1 MTDKRNRTMELELE
15 STFCLSNLGL
25 SYSKLDDLQVT
36 RIQTAIKID
45 GGIELSEEE
54 LDEKLA
60 LGDYPEPIQIGRMQ
74 AHRFDLYYNQREV
87 MIVAD
92 CLTSDLSYFA
102 SFFLLEEGRDAIEFN
117 RYLFYI
123 NSVFIEPKYR
133 GRDYGLQALAMF
145 LQGLAWGEVVGCHP
159 VPTDDLSDKYPKE
172 KGQSLLRK
180 YWSKV
185 GFELY
190 SEKHNILWTPEWEMP
205 CWLRNKIFQEQQW
218 Y

>member
-1 MTDKRNRTMELELE
+1 MELYLE
-15 STFCLSNLGL
+15 STFHLSNLGL

-36 RIQTAIKID
+36 RIQTDIKID

-54 LDEKLA
+54 LDERLA
-60 LGDYPEPIQIGRMQ
+60 FGDYPEPIQIGRMQ
-74 AHRFDLYYNQREV
+74 AHRFDLYYDQGEV
-87 MIVAD
+87 IIVAD

-102 SFFLLEEGRDAIEFN
+102 SFCLLEEGREAIEYK

-123 NSVFIEPKYR
+123 NGIFIEPKYR

-145 LQGLAWGEVVGCHP
+145 LQGLAWGEAVGCHP
-159 VPTDDLSDKYPKE
+159 VPTDDLSGKYPKE

-185 GFELY
+185 GLESY

-205 CWLRNKIFQEQQW
+205 RWLRQKIFQEREW